1 MSSDFESLLKDV
13 AKEGTS
19 MTWKELGAKSWQ
31 DAHSYWTQRLRRVW
45 GMAMIRENAQF
56 KIDRMAYVGNRA
68 AVAQRARTKSAW
80 DKNFVSKAA
89 YEMGNTPRVRFSAVT

>member
-1 MSSDFESLLKDV
+1 
-13 AKEGTS
+13 
-19 MTWKELGAKSWQ
+19 
-31 DAHSYWTQRLRRVW
+31 
-45 GMAMIRENAQF
+45 MIRENAQF